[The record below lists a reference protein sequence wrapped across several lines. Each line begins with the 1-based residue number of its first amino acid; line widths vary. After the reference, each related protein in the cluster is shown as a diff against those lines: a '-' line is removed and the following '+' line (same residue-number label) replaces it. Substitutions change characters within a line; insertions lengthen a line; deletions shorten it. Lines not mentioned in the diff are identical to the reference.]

1 MRKPSAQMM
10 TLLIAAHRNGG
21 RLPSQSFAYYGVYAP
36 YGGTENIQAAL
47 AGAAK
52 IRDDAAAERYLC
64 DNLDTNQMLMA
75 GGFLDVERRD
85 THARGTLA
93 ERYVKAIRASRIAHG
108 DGYVTTRTLK
118 SCIAAGWLDEKWR
131 LTEHGYTAGREV
143 DTRAFAPLA
152 ELTWREECYR
162 RAVQLDAAA
171 PHMGDAADALIAEA
185 YDEARRINHALYGL
199 PGDEAPTDE
208 IPRMWTEPEKMIT
221 GTAGFGKNVIA
232 WNHGNPR
239 PITGA
244 GKSGIDTATLARM
257 VHADPDAIVIS
268 VDEVRQTLTD
278 AADGKAHAM
287 LKTLIAASRDD
298 RLVIVDPK
306 RFQSQYPTLAA
317 VTAALDDTTA
327 TATRAVT
334 MTSSSYS
341 LRDGAIETHERN
353 MPDLAGAMAGYHPAE
368 LTAAER
374 AGAARG
380 IAPGQFRRLY
390 PAVTVDDDHKL
401 LRRALVVRDTLV
413 RDLTDLGHEPAARTI
428 AGDPREAGYRI
439 SLYDVRRDTALPE
452 KIRKAAFYL
461 EIGLTNV
468 NRPDVAERNLSRAA
482 GALA

>member
-10 TLLIAAHRNGG
+10 TLLKAAHRNGG

-36 YGGTENIQAAL
+36 YGGTEDIQAAL

-52 IRDDAAAERYLC
+52 IRDDVAAERYLC
-64 DNLDTNQMLMA
+64 DNLNTNQMLMA

-143 DTRAFAPLA
+143 DHHAFAPLA
-152 ELTWREECYR
+152 ELTWRQECYD

-171 PHMGDAADALIAEA
+171 PHLGRAADALIADA
-185 YDEARRINHALYGL
+185 HVEARRINHALYGL
-199 PGDEAPTDE
+199 PGDEAPDAPTV
-208 IPRMWTEPEKMIT
+208 WTGGDTVIIGKT
-221 GTAGFGKNVIA
+221 STGKNVA
-232 WNHGNPR
+232 WDHGW

-244 GKSGIDTATLARM
+244 GKSGVDAATLARM
-257 VHADPDAIVIS
+257 VHADPDAIVVD
-268 VDEVRQTLTD
+268 VDEARQSLAD
-278 AADGKAHAM
+278 AAGGKAHAM

-306 RFQSQYPTLAA
+306 RFPMTQHPNLAA
-317 VTAALDDTTA
+317 YTAALDDTTA
-327 TATRAVT
+327 TAAGAVT
-334 MTSSSYS
+334 MTPHS
-341 LRDGAIETHERN
+341 LRLRTGAIETHERN
-353 MPDLAGAMAGYHPAE
+353 MPDLAGAMSGYHPDE

-374 AGAARG
+374 ACAARG
-380 IAPGQFRRLY
+380 ITPAMFRRLY
-390 PAVTVDDDHKL
+390 PAVVVDDGHKL

-413 RDLTDLGHEPAARTI
+413 RDLTELGHEPAARTL

-439 SLYDVRRDTALPE
+439 SLFDVRRDTTLPE
-452 KIRKAAFYL
+452 RIRTATFHLEAAL
-461 EIGLTNV
+461 SGLDL
-468 NRPDVAERNLSRAA
+468 PDRAERNLARAA